1 MTTSS
6 STKKVPWLPL
16 IAAAVLVPLLLTA
29 LATCT
34 GVGERESVES
44 DLKARSQQALD
55 AAGISGASVDF
66 NGRDGTIS
74 GVSADQQDAAQQA
87 VDKVEGVRVAEVSG
101 SGGEGE
107 GEGSDGQA
115 GGEPTDKAALQ
126 KEIAALIA
134 KQAINF
140 ETPGAE
146 LTPGGDATVQEIAA
160 LLKDAPDVQIRVDG
174 HVTGR
179 RNSSTGQQV
188 SEERA
193 NAVKDRLVELGV
205 PADAISTKGFGAGK
219 PLQDN
224 KTPEGQAANRRVEI
238 KVL

>member
-6 STKKVPWLPL
+6 SPKKVPWLPL

-44 DLKARSQQALD
+44 DLKARSQQALE

-74 GVSADQQDAAQQA
+74 GISADQQDAAQKA
-87 VDKVEGVRVAEVSG
+87 VEEVEGVRVAEVSG
-101 SGGEGE
+101 AGSGDDGK
-107 GEGSDGQA
+107 GSDGEA
-115 GGEPTDKAALQ
+115 AGEPTDKAALQ
-126 KEIAALIA
+126 KEIDALVA
-134 KQAINF
+134 KRAINF

-146 LTPGGDATVQEIAA
+146 LTPAGDATVQEIAA
-160 LLKDAPDVQIRVDG
+160 LLKDAPDVQVSVEG
-174 HVTGR
+174 HVAGR
-179 RNSSTGQQV
+179 KNSTTGQRV

-193 NAVKDRLVELGV
+193 DAVKDRLVELGV
-205 PADAISTKGFGAGK
+205 PADAISTKGFGATK

-224 KTPEGQAANRRVEI
+224 NSPEGQAANRRVEI